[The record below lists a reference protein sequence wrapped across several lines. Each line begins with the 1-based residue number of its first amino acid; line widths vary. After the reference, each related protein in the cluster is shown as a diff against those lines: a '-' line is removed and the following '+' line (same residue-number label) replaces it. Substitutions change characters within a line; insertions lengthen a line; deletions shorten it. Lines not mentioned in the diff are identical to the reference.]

1 MKILLVTYWGLTNMG
16 GIWTYMNQLA
26 SRLEQQG
33 YEVDLMGTDIEND
46 AVYILNKN
54 KSFRK
59 KEVRELLREKIASSF
74 LPSIQ
79 SNREQILSLEVERYT
94 FELGVA
100 YLGINQYD
108 LIHAQDP
115 IASYAISRILDKKI
129 PLIASFHGSYAR
141 EMFFDYQ
148 SISPILTWEE
158 FKETHLCMYY
168 QSIEYFGAHVA
179 DQLIVSSYWIKKT
192 ITELGISKEKFRI
205 VPYGINLNTYVT
217 KSKVAFESVPPL
229 GKKVI
234 MYTGRLEYIKGV
246 HLLIE
251 ALGKLKKD
259 RQDWVCWIVGDGNM
273 REELQSRCIQLGIQ
287 QDVVL
292 WGKQDNIPSM
302 LSRADIYVQPSLQDT
317 QPFSV
322 TEAQLAGIP
331 CIVSNTTGMPEMI
344 QHELTGWLTPPD
356 NPDLLCERI
365 AFVLQHDH
373 IRVMV
378 GKHAKIWAT
387 EHRSLELMFE
397 ATLSAYRELTHL

>member
-46 AVYILNKN
+46 ALYILNKN
-54 KSFRK
+54 KSFNK
-59 KEVRELLREKIASSF
+59 KEVREILREKTI
-74 LPSIQ
+74 
-79 SNREQILSLEVERYT
+79 SNILTSYQTSHEQILSLEVERNT
-94 FELGVA
+94 FELGA
-100 YLGINQYD
+100 TYLGIDQYD

-115 IASYAISRILDKKI
+115 ISSYAISRILDKKI
-129 PLIASFHGSYAR
+129 PLIASFHGSFAR
-141 EMFFDYQ
+141 EMFFEYQ
-148 SISPILTWEE
+148 SITPTLTWKE
-158 FKETHLCMYY
+158 FKKTDLCMYY
-168 QSIEYFGAHVA
+168 QSMEYLGAHVA
-179 DQLIVSSYWIKKT
+179 DRLIVSSYWIKKT
-192 ITELGISKEKFRI
+192 IMELGIPTEKFRI
-205 VPYGINLNTYVT
+205 VPYGINLNTYDT
-217 KSKVAFESVPPL
+217 KSKVEFAVLPPL

-246 HLLIE
+246 QLLIE
-251 ALGKLKKD
+251 ALGKLKKN
-259 RQDWVCWIVGDGNM
+259 RQDWVCWIVGEGSM
-273 REELQSRCIQLGIQ
+273 RKELQSRCIQLDIQ

-292 WGKQDNIPSM
+292 WGEQENIPSI
-302 LSRADIYVQPSLQDT
+302 LCKADIYVQPSLQDT

-356 NPDLLCERI
+356 NPELLCERI
-365 AFVLQHDH
+365 AFVLKHDH

-387 EHRSLELMFE
+387 EHRSLEVMFE
-397 ATLSAYRELTHL
+397 ATLRAYLELMHV